1 MGWTLRVGLPPRAT
15 ALLGRLAMS
24 SDVET
29 LIGKIEASRAR
40 LVAVLHGD
48 PAYRALD
55 QLSQREEAGNPLEAV
70 SAVKL
75 RERLIGEL
83 AGNRTFMALRKLEEA
98 LQLLQAR
105 TDRNPAGFSQPDVA
119 LPVSDPI
126 QLAVSA
132 AVAAAEEL
140 AMPELSAP
148 RRPSAA
154 VVPPLVVPAASPAP
168 VAVEPRKVGLVR
180 RLVRALTGS

>member
-1 MGWTLRVGLPPRAT
+1 
-15 ALLGRLAMS
+15 MS

-48 PAYRALD
+48 AAYRALD

-75 RERLIGEL
+75 RERLVGEL

-98 LQLLQAR
+98 LQLLQSR
-105 TDRNPAGFSQPDVA
+105 TERNPAGASQPGVA

-140 AMPELSAP
+140 AMPDQSVP
-148 RRPSAA
+148 DQSVPQRPSVGPVASA
-154 VVPPLVVPAASPAP
+154 VVVPPVAGPVIVPVASPAP
-168 VAVEPRKVGLVR
+168 VAVEQRKVGLVR

>member
-1 MGWTLRVGLPPRAT
+1 
-15 ALLGRLAMS
+15 MS

-48 PAYRALD
+48 AAYRALD

-75 RERLIGEL
+75 RERLVGEL

-98 LQLLQAR
+98 LQLLQSR
-105 TDRNPAGFSQPDVA
+105 TERNPAGASQPGVA

-140 AMPELSAP
+140 AMPDLSVP
-148 RRPSAA
+148 DQSVPDLSVPQRPSVGPVASA
-154 VVPPLVVPAASPAP
+154 VVVPPVAGPVIVPVASPAP
-168 VAVEPRKVGLVR
+168 VAVEQRKVGLVR